1 VDALSLRSTWQ
12 LSALLHG
19 ESDPIWDDSCRVDQ
33 VTRKSSATPLGLFYK
48 RSVTIDENSSA
59 CQNSAM
65 PTLGGLVQIACQGML
80 DRTSLVGPNP
90 ANTPTFTARISLR
103 ERDRQLV
110 QPGVAIGSTTCA
122 DPLDASMRR
131 VWQAVAPR
139 SSFPTINSVTFF
151 DLQRIAFMD
160 TPRTK
165 GEPQPH

>member
-1 VDALSLRSTWQ
+1 MDALSLRSTWQ

-80 DRTSLVGPNP
+80 DRTSLVGPNRH
-90 ANTPTFTARISLR
+90 AYHCR

-110 QPGVAIGSTTCA
+110 QLGVAIGSTTCA